1 MITNHTEA
9 GLRAL
14 KKLELHQLIAAL
26 GEEIAQVAT
35 AKKVNNREDKLIAL
49 YKQRRLAVVELLR
62 RPTND
67 N

>member
-14 KKLELHQLIAAL
+14 KSLELHQLIAAL

-35 AKKVNNREDKLIAL
+35 AKKVNNRDDKLIAL
-49 YKQRRLAVVELLR
+49 YKQRELAVHELNWR
-62 RPTND
+62 GEWQ
-67 N
+67 